1 MYETITCLGMLL
13 VIGIGIIVEKYTG
26 VAEIAPLLILGSV
39 LTSFY
44 LGLNPYFI
52 VLLALLMPGYKLLLL
67 LTNKTYRASGGT
79 RILMGSLIRYVAYVL
94 VAVGVA
100 IILAGKKLL
109 YMGAWQ
115 SEILYVFIVFTA
127 LTATLDPRPGF
138 FTWVGDKLRISVDSL
153 EKWLSRTAYVLGFFL
168 ILKILSTTP
177 YVGLLALVIYIVSL
191 VSRHKKNYVG
201 AGLLLAASFVLAM
214 FFLYIPI

>member
-1 MYETITCLGMLL
+1 MYESVIYLGMLL
-13 VIGIGIIVEKYTG
+13 LIGIGIVVEKYTG

-79 RILMGSLIRYVAYVL
+79 RILMGPLIRYVVYVL
-94 VAVGVA
+94 VAVDIA
-100 IILAGKKLL
+100 IVLVGKKLL

-115 SEILYVFIVFTA
+115 SEILYVFIVFTS
-127 LTATLDPRPGF
+127 LTATLDPRTGF
-138 FTWVGDKLRISVDSL
+138 FTCVGDKLGIGIDDL
-153 EKWLSRTAYVLGFFL
+153 EKWLSRAAYVLGFLLF
-168 ILKILSTTP
+168 LKILSTAP
-177 YVGLLALVIYIVSL
+177 YTGLIALIPYIVSL
-191 VSRHKKNYVG
+191 ACRHKKNYVV

-214 FFLYIPI
+214 FFLYIPV